1 MASETIAALL
11 KTEAL
16 RLGFDLAGVCRAVAP
31 PGIERFRQWLAAGHA
46 GGMSYMADRAGAY
59 EHPRRLLAGARSVL
73 MLGVNYRTEEPA
85 LPGVGQARIS
95 RYAWGA
101 VDYHDYV
108 RQRLH
113 ALADFHRV
121 LNPAAEVRGVVD
133 TAPLLEREFAQM
145 AGLGWIGKNTMLINR
160 RWGSWIFL
168 AALLTSEELDADQP
182 LDNARCETCRACLDA
197 CPTGALVGPYQLD
210 ARRCLSYLTIEH
222 QGPMSEELRPRP
234 GGRLFGCDACQ
245 EACPWNRRTP
255 AATGS
260 ALSAFEPAPNG
271 NPIELAALLAMDE
284 AAFRATFRKTP
295 LWRAR
300 RDGVLANA
308 AYALGSQPQ
317 AGGLPTLLRGLRDA
331 SPTVRAACAWAIGR
345 DADPAAEQALR
356 DRLTDEADASVRA
369 EIEAA
374 IKERPSHEPEP

>member
-1 MASETIAALL
+1 MAPESITASL

-31 PGIERFRQWLAAGHA
+31 PGMERFRQWLAAGHA
-46 GGMSYMADRAGAY
+46 GGMSYMADRAAAY
-59 EHPRRLLAGARSVL
+59 EHPRHVLTGVRSIL

-85 LPGVGQARIS
+85 LPNAGQARIS

-113 ALADFHRV
+113 ALADFHRH

-133 TAPLLEREFAQM
+133 TAPLLEREFGQM

-168 AALLTSEELDADQP
+168 AALLSSEELDADEP
-182 LDNARCETCRACLDA
+182 LDNAPCGTCTACLDA
-197 CPTGALVGPYQLD
+197 CPTAALVAPYQLD

-222 QGPMSEELRPRP
+222 KGPVSEDLRSRP
-234 GGRLFGCDACQ
+234 GGQLFGCDACQ

-255 AATGS
+255 SATGS
-260 ALSAFEPAPNG
+260 ALLAFQPAPNA
-271 NPIELAALLAMDE
+271 NPIELADLFAMDE
-284 AAFRATFRKTP
+284 ATFHARFRKTP
-295 LWRAR
+295 LRRAR
-300 RDGVLANA
+300 RDGLLANA
-308 AYALGSQPQ
+308 AYVLETKGGQ
-317 AGGLPTLLRGLRDA
+317 ATFTRDDDK
-331 SPTVRAACAWAIGR
+331 R
-345 DADPAAEQALR
+345 
-356 DRLTDEADASVRA
+356 
-369 EIEAA
+369 
-374 IKERPSHEPEP
+374 KK